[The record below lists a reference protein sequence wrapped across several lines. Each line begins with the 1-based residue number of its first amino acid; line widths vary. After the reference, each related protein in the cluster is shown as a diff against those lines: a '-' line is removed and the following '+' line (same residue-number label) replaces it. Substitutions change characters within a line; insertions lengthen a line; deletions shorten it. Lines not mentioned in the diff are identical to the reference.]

1 MQRSRLIF
9 LNALPLNAIN
19 LQHFCVD
26 VRRVDAEF
34 LRFLVREAKSINAE
48 IISFIRHE
56 ATLNLINELFDLSL
70 QTSSGLYEWREGDR
84 IVVIT
89 LKKPVRGQEVS
100 EVEPEDLEIFHVH
113 ISEVCY

>member
-9 LNALPLNAIN
+9 LNALPLNSIPLN
-19 LQHFCVD
+19 HFCVD

-48 IISFIRHE
+48 IISYIRHE
-56 ATLNLINELFDLSL
+56 ATLNLLNKIFNLNLV
-70 QTSSGLYEWREGDR
+70 SSPGLYQWRENDE
-84 IVVIT
+84 IIVIT
-89 LKKPVRGQEVS
+89 LKRGIILDPHD
-100 EVEPEDLEIFHVH
+100 VELEDLEIFHVY